1 MIRFVPERNICLS
14 RTAGIIAILMLYANP
29 GILAQSKDSVL
40 SSLQKKKA
48 ISVYYQSLQQQS
60 GLYNGSEYVPYVD
73 MLKEGHPYFDTSK
86 MVNGSVYYDGM
97 SYTNVPMLYDIVRD
111 ELIILHFNKVF
122 FLQLIKSKTE
132 SFEILEHSF
141 VHLGRDSTKKEGVR
155 DGFYDLLY
163 NGKIKLYAKR
173 EKVIQETIPNMTIE
187 RKIYSKNRYFIF
199 KKDHYTEVYGKKSL
213 LNFFDDKKTMLK
225 QSLKKQKI
233 KFRKQRERAITAI
246 VEQYD
251 LINP

>member
-1 MIRFVPERNICLS
+1 MSSFVPGRNICSL
-14 RTAGIIAILMLYANP
+14 RTAGIIAILMLYSHP
-29 GILAQSKDSVL
+29 GAWAQSMDTAL
-40 SSLQKKKA
+40 TSLQKKNA
-48 ISVYYQSLQQQS
+48 ISVYYRSLQQQS

-73 MLKEGHPYFDTSK
+73 MLKESHPYFDTSK
-86 MVNGSVYYDGM
+86 MVNGSVYYNGI
-97 SYTNVPMLYDIVRD
+97 SYTNVPMVYDIVRD

-132 SFEILEHSF
+132 SFEILGHSF

-155 DGFYDLLY
+155 DSFYDLLY

-173 EKVIQETIPNMTIE
+173 EKMILESIPNMTIE
-187 RKIYSKNRYFIF
+187 RKTYSKNRYFIF
-199 KKDHYTEVYGKKSL
+199 KKDRYTEVYSKKSL
-213 LNFFDDKKTMLK
+213 LYFFNDKKSILK

-233 KFRKQRERAITAI
+233 KFRKQREQAIIAM